1 MAEVLG
7 TTPKYFSNYFK
18 KTFGVTFVDY
28 LSKVRLAHARELLR
42 NTTLSIAEVGERV
55 GYLNASTFAT
65 TFKKYYGIS
74 PSDFRKQELG
84 A

>member
-1 MAEVLG
+1 M
-7 TTPKYFSNYFK
+7 
-18 KTFGVTFVDY
+18 
-28 LSKVRLAHARELLR
+28 RLAHARELLR
-42 NTTLSIAEVGERV
+42 NTTLSVAEVGERV